1 MQLPER
7 EESGN
12 QHQLKQDSKKSNLR
26 LTSYNLDRISHETDS
41 QKLCSTY
48 TTGPQ
53 DWEFVN
59 VAKGRNY
66 KTKSGKPE
74 KESDRTGKT
83 SASNKTTSS
92 TKSIS
97 GSDVKF
103 PGIIRKNGILQDY
116 ESTEPSNIDEIR
128 KTFKR
133 PRESPSPELKD
144 FKRYRRAVGVAG
156 NESAIQRTVLSLLKN
171 DDDKDQKQIINQQFV
186 EFPSNVG
193 FNNGLS
199 AAVPDFVE
207 GYLEEAFQ
215 PYPIKDLLGGSAV
228 STSDQFPI
236 ALPHIVGEI
245 KRRGGDFECG
255 TCQAAYDAACL
266 VYGRNHAC
274 ISLTK
279 IDEANTAHV
288 GSFVSDGKRLLIS
301 VHFSA
306 TNASEKTVYHQCPIY
321 DSSISMDYNSFKTGY
336 RQIRNLQ
343 DWARGNACSIKD
355 KLTVRY
361 QESAAVMKEQGSP
374 GEIQNRNMSE
384 FRAGTNDDI
393 VGK

>member
-1 MQLPER
+1 M
-7 EESGN
+7 
-12 QHQLKQDSKKSNLR
+12 
-26 LTSYNLDRISHETDS
+26 
-41 QKLCSTY
+41 
-48 TTGPQ
+48 
-53 DWEFVN
+53 
-59 VAKGRNY
+59 AKGRKNE
-66 KTKSGKPE
+66 TKSGKSGT
-74 KESDRTGKT
+74 ESDLTGKT
-83 SASNKTTSS
+83 SASDKTTSS
-92 TKSIS
+92 TKSIPS
-97 GSDVKF
+97 SDSKF

-116 ESTEPSNIDEIR
+116 ESTEPSNIDKIR
-128 KTFKR
+128 YTFKR

-144 FKRYRRAVGVAG
+144 FKRYRRAVGLAG
-156 NESAIQRTVLSLLKN
+156 NENAIQRTVLSLLKN
-171 DDDKDQKQIINQQFV
+171 DDDEDQKQLINQQFI

-199 AAVPDFVE
+199 AAKPDFVE

-228 STSDQFPI
+228 LTPDQFPI
-236 ALPHIVGEI
+236 ALPHNIGEF

-274 ISLTK
+274 ISMSK
-279 IDEANTAHV
+279 MDEANAAHV

-301 VHFSA
+301 VHYSA
-306 TNASEKTVYHQCPIY
+306 TNASGKTVYHQCPIY
-321 DSSISMDYNSFKTGY
+321 DSSISMDYNSFKLGY

-355 KLTVRY
+355 NLIVHY
-361 QESAAVMKEQGSP
+361 QESAAVTKEQGSP
-374 GEIQNRNMSE
+374 GELQNRNISE
-384 FRAGTNDDI
+384 SQAGTNNDI